1 MLNWTVDSIQ
11 YGPIKRLQKRKHD
24 VFKDYKSQYSRR
36 TRSSTQFQ
44 RFKCCSILSIY
55 RPPFAG
61 YVSKSC
67 PISARSSPDSSTSTA
82 CKFSNVRFTFLW
94 SAPGSTT
101 TMKKKRNGAREWV
114 VYSRRSR
121 KWDDVVAKSTN
132 PSNAQ
137 LRKRDAFTTRYD
149 RQRFNYPE
157 VITDVLRDS
166 WVSQLE

>member
-11 YGPIKRLQKRKHD
+11 YGLIKRLQRRKHD

-67 PISARSSPDSSTSTA
+67 PISARSSPDSSTSPA

-101 TMKKKRNGAREWV
+101 TMKKKETEQGSGSYTHEDPGSGTMWSPRAPTQAMHSCASVMPLRFAMV
-114 VYSRRSR
+114 V
-121 KWDDVVAKSTN
+121 KGSTT
-132 PSNAQ
+132 
-137 LRKRDAFTTRYD
+137 LRLSLMFFEIAG
-149 RQRFNYPE
+149 
-157 VITDVLRDS
+157 
-166 WVSQLE
+166 